1 MARTPGPAGDRHRTP
16 STEVSDSLLSAALG
30 LLEEQGADA
39 LTVRAVA
46 SRAGVAPMGVY
57 SRFGGKPGLIEALFV
72 HGFTGMQESIASAG
86 GADAG
91 AMLDDAALT
100 DALARLGRG
109 CRAYRAFAM
118 DHPHLYQLMFQR
130 MLDLDLSEESLEQA
144 AGTFAHL
151 AERVGDAMEAG
162 LLAPGDPVAAAQEI
176 WNGLHGGVMIEIAG
190 ITFTPDPEQT
200 FGDMI
205 DTMLRG
211 LAPR

>member
-16 STEVSDSLLSAALG
+16 STEVSDSLLSAALV

-86 GADAG
+86 GADA
-91 AMLDDAALT
+91 
-100 DALARLGRG
+100 LARLGRG
-109 CRAYRAFAM
+109 CRAYRTFAM